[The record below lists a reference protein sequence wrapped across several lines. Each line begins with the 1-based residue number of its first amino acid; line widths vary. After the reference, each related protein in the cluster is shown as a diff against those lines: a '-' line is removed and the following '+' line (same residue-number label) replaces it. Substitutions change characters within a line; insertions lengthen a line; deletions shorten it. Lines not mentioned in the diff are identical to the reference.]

1 LSVCAI
7 SRIERVR
14 NVAKSTKGKSKNAQ
28 EPVNAEEIVQ
38 DASDTIAEDVT
49 EIVEGAEVP
58 SDAPVETPEL
68 VVLEEEIVD
77 EIAELETPA
86 EASAP
91 EPEIIRET
99 IVEKKGGFVPLV
111 LGGIVAAGIGVGSA
125 GYIFPNGLPFG
136 PKPADYTSAIEE
148 QSSRIDALSA
158 ELAAK
163 PAFDASALQA
173 SIADATSAVTAA
185 QEQITGVAETV
196 AAFEERLTTLEALP
210 REDGI
215 SQQME
220 NALKEMR
227 AELNQQNAA
236 LEQMAPVEGELNDMR
251 AALDAQKGELV
262 TMIAEAQASKQ
273 DAEKTARDTL
283 ARAGVTR
290 ILVALESGAPFA
302 DALAEVEANSDIA
315 IPEALAQTAADGVP
329 TLASLGDAYPNAAR
343 EALAAVRSEDT
354 GGGVSSFL
362 TRQLGVRSVA
372 PREGDDPDAI
382 LSRVGAAVD
391 EGRISYA
398 LEIADAL
405 PEGAKA
411 PLAEWM
417 AQANL
422 RLSAAREAEALATS
436 LNSQ

>member
-1 LSVCAI
+1 M
-7 SRIERVR
+7 
-14 NVAKSTKGKSKNAQ
+14 AKSTKGKSKNAQ

-262 TMIAEAQASKQ
+262 TMIAEAQATKQ

-391 EGRISYA
+391 EGRISDA

-422 RLSAAREAEALATS
+422 RLSAAREAETLATS

>member
-1 LSVCAI
+1 
-7 SRIERVR
+7 
-14 NVAKSTKGKSKNAQ
+14 VAKSTKGKSKNAQ

-236 LEQMAPVEGELNDMR
+236 LEQMVPVEGELNDMR

-391 EGRISYA
+391 EGRISDA

>member
-1 LSVCAI
+1 
-7 SRIERVR
+7 VR

-391 EGRISYA
+391 EGRISDA

-422 RLSAAREAEALATS
+422 RLSAAREAETLATS

>member
-1 LSVCAI
+1 M
-7 SRIERVR
+7 
-14 NVAKSTKGKSKNAQ
+14 AKSTKGKSKNAQ

-58 SDAPVETPEL
+58 SDAPVETPEPD

-125 GYIFPNGLPFG
+125 GYIFPNGLSFG

-163 PAFDASALQA
+163 PAFDASALEA
-173 SIADATSAVTAA
+173 SIADATSAVIAA

-262 TMIAEAQASKQ
+262 TMIAEAQATKQ

>member
-1 LSVCAI
+1 M
-7 SRIERVR
+7 
-14 NVAKSTKGKSKNAQ
+14 AKSTKGKSKNAQ

-58 SDAPVETPEL
+58 SDAPVETPEPD

-262 TMIAEAQASKQ
+262 TMIAEAQATKQ

-391 EGRISYA
+391 EGRISDA

>member
-1 LSVCAI
+1 M
-7 SRIERVR
+7 
-14 NVAKSTKGKSKNAQ
+14 AKSTKGKSKNAQ

-58 SDAPVETPEL
+58 SDAPVETPESD

-163 PAFDASALQA
+163 PAFDASALEA
-173 SIADATSAVTAA
+173 SIADATSAVTSA

-391 EGRISYA
+391 EGRISDA

>member
-1 LSVCAI
+1 
-7 SRIERVR
+7 
-14 NVAKSTKGKSKNAQ
+14 VAKSTKGKSKNAQ

-38 DASDTIAEDVT
+38 DASDTIAEDVA

-391 EGRISYA
+391 EGRISDA

-422 RLSAAREAEALATS
+422 RLSAAREAETLATS

>member
-1 LSVCAI
+1 
-7 SRIERVR
+7 
-14 NVAKSTKGKSKNAQ
+14 VAKSTKGKSKNAQ

-58 SDAPVETPEL
+58 SDAPVETPEPD

-125 GYIFPNGLPFG
+125 GYIFPNGLSFG

-391 EGRISYA
+391 EGRISDA

-422 RLSAAREAEALATS
+422 RLSAAREAETLATS

>member
-1 LSVCAI
+1 M
-7 SRIERVR
+7 
-14 NVAKSTKGKSKNAQ
+14 AKSTKGKSKNAQ

-262 TMIAEAQASKQ
+262 TMIAEAQATKQ

>member
-1 LSVCAI
+1 M
-7 SRIERVR
+7 
-14 NVAKSTKGKSKNAQ
+14 AKSTKGKSKNAQ

-422 RLSAAREAEALATS
+422 RLSAAREAETLATS

>member
-1 LSVCAI
+1 M
-7 SRIERVR
+7 
-14 NVAKSTKGKSKNAQ
+14 AKSTKGKSKNAQ

-68 VVLEEEIVD
+68 VFLEEEIVD

-163 PAFDASALQA
+163 PAFDASALEA

-262 TMIAEAQASKQ
+262 TMIAEAQATKQ

-391 EGRISYA
+391 EGRISDA

>member
-1 LSVCAI
+1 
-7 SRIERVR
+7 
-14 NVAKSTKGKSKNAQ
+14 VAKSTKGKSKNAQ

-262 TMIAEAQASKQ
+262 TMIAEAQATKQ

-391 EGRISYA
+391 EGRISDA

-422 RLSAAREAEALATS
+422 RLSAAREAETLATS

>member
-1 LSVCAI
+1 
-7 SRIERVR
+7 
-14 NVAKSTKGKSKNAQ
+14 VAKSTKGKSKNAQ

-58 SDAPVETPEL
+58 SDAPVETPEPD

-163 PAFDASALQA
+163 PAFDASALEA

-262 TMIAEAQASKQ
+262 TMIAEAQATKQ

-391 EGRISYA
+391 EGRISDA

>member
-1 LSVCAI
+1 
-7 SRIERVR
+7 
-14 NVAKSTKGKSKNAQ
+14 VAKSTKGKSKNAQ

-163 PAFDASALQA
+163 PAFDASALEA

-262 TMIAEAQASKQ
+262 TMIAEAQATKQ

-391 EGRISYA
+391 EGRISDA

>member
-1 LSVCAI
+1 
-7 SRIERVR
+7 
-14 NVAKSTKGKSKNAQ
+14 VAKSTKGKSKNAQ

-173 SIADATSAVTAA
+173 SIADATSAVIAA

-391 EGRISYA
+391 EGRISDA

>member
-1 LSVCAI
+1 M
-7 SRIERVR
+7 
-14 NVAKSTKGKSKNAQ
+14 AKSTKGKSKNAQ

>member
-1 LSVCAI
+1 M
-7 SRIERVR
+7 
-14 NVAKSTKGKSKNAQ
+14 AKSTKGKSKNAQ

-391 EGRISYA
+391 EGRISDA

-422 RLSAAREAEALATS
+422 RLSAAREAETLATS

>member
-1 LSVCAI
+1 
-7 SRIERVR
+7 
-14 NVAKSTKGKSKNAQ
+14 VAKSTKGKSKNAQ

-163 PAFDASALQA
+163 PAFDASALEA

-391 EGRISYA
+391 EGRISDA

-422 RLSAAREAEALATS
+422 RLSAAREAETLATS

>member
-1 LSVCAI
+1 
-7 SRIERVR
+7 
-14 NVAKSTKGKSKNAQ
+14 VAKSTKGKSKNAQ

-391 EGRISYA
+391 EGRISDA

-422 RLSAAREAEALATS
+422 RLSAAREAETLATS

>member
-1 LSVCAI
+1 M
-7 SRIERVR
+7 
-14 NVAKSTKGKSKNAQ
+14 AKSTKGKSKNAQ

-163 PAFDASALQA
+163 PAFDASALEA

-391 EGRISYA
+391 EGRISDA

>member
-1 LSVCAI
+1 M
-7 SRIERVR
+7 
-14 NVAKSTKGKSKNAQ
+14 AKSTKGKSKNAQ

-262 TMIAEAQASKQ
+262 TMIAEAQATKQ

-391 EGRISYA
+391 EGRISDA

>member
-1 LSVCAI
+1 
-7 SRIERVR
+7 
-14 NVAKSTKGKSKNAQ
+14 VAKSTKGKSKNAQ

-58 SDAPVETPEL
+58 SGAPVETPEL

>member
-1 LSVCAI
+1 M
-7 SRIERVR
+7 
-14 NVAKSTKGKSKNAQ
+14 AKSTKGKSKNAQ

-163 PAFDASALQA
+163 PAFDASALEA

>member
-1 LSVCAI
+1 M
-7 SRIERVR
+7 
-14 NVAKSTKGKSKNAQ
+14 AKSTKGKSKNAQ

-58 SDAPVETPEL
+58 SDAPVETPEPD

-163 PAFDASALQA
+163 PAFDASALEA

-262 TMIAEAQASKQ
+262 TMIAEAQATKQ

-391 EGRISYA
+391 EGRISDA

>member
-1 LSVCAI
+1 M
-7 SRIERVR
+7 
-14 NVAKSTKGKSKNAQ
+14 
-28 EPVNAEEIVQ
+28 
-38 DASDTIAEDVT
+38 
-49 EIVEGAEVP
+49 
-58 SDAPVETPEL
+58 
-68 VVLEEEIVD
+68 
-77 EIAELETPA
+77 
-86 EASAP
+86 
-91 EPEIIRET
+91 
-99 IVEKKGGFVPLV
+99 

-125 GYIFPNGLPFG
+125 GYIFPNGLSFG

-262 TMIAEAQASKQ
+262 TMIAEAQATKQ

-391 EGRISYA
+391 EGRISDA

>member
-1 LSVCAI
+1 M
-7 SRIERVR
+7 
-14 NVAKSTKGKSKNAQ
+14 AKSTKGKSKNAQ
-28 EPVNAEEIVQ
+28 EPVIAEEIVQ

-58 SDAPVETPEL
+58 SDAPVETPEPD

-125 GYIFPNGLPFG
+125 GYIFPNGLSFG

-163 PAFDASALQA
+163 PAFDASALEA
-173 SIADATSAVTAA
+173 SIADATSAVIAA

-262 TMIAEAQASKQ
+262 TMIAEAQATKQ

-391 EGRISYA
+391 EGRISDA

>member
-1 LSVCAI
+1 
-7 SRIERVR
+7 
-14 NVAKSTKGKSKNAQ
+14 VAKSTKGKSKNAQ

-391 EGRISYA
+391 EGRISDA

-422 RLSAAREAEALATS
+422 RLSAAREAEALATF

>member
-1 LSVCAI
+1 M
-7 SRIERVR
+7 
-14 NVAKSTKGKSKNAQ
+14 AKSTKGESKNAQ

-163 PAFDASALQA
+163 PAFDASALEA

-262 TMIAEAQASKQ
+262 TMIAEAQATKQ

-391 EGRISYA
+391 EGRISDA

>member
-1 LSVCAI
+1 
-7 SRIERVR
+7 
-14 NVAKSTKGKSKNAQ
+14 VAKSTKGKSKNAQ

-262 TMIAEAQASKQ
+262 TMIAEAQATKQ

-391 EGRISYA
+391 EGRISDA

>member
-1 LSVCAI
+1 M
-7 SRIERVR
+7 
-14 NVAKSTKGKSKNAQ
+14 AKSTKGKSKNAQ

-163 PAFDASALQA
+163 PAFDASALEA
-173 SIADATSAVTAA
+173 SIADATSAVIAA

>member
-1 LSVCAI
+1 
-7 SRIERVR
+7 
-14 NVAKSTKGKSKNAQ
+14 VAKSTKGKSKNAQ

>member
-1 LSVCAI
+1 
-7 SRIERVR
+7 
-14 NVAKSTKGKSKNAQ
+14 VAKSTKGKSKNAQ

-391 EGRISYA
+391 EGRISDA

>member
-1 LSVCAI
+1 M
-7 SRIERVR
+7 
-14 NVAKSTKGKSKNAQ
+14 AKSTKGKSKNAQ

-163 PAFDASALQA
+163 PAFDASALEA

-262 TMIAEAQASKQ
+262 TMIAEAQATKQ

-391 EGRISYA
+391 EGRISDA

>member
-1 LSVCAI
+1 M
-7 SRIERVR
+7 
-14 NVAKSTKGKSKNAQ
+14 AKSTKGKSKNAQ

-391 EGRISYA
+391 EGRISDA

>member
-1 LSVCAI
+1 M
-7 SRIERVR
+7 
-14 NVAKSTKGKSKNAQ
+14 AKSTKGESKNAQ

-58 SDAPVETPEL
+58 SDAPVETPEPD

-163 PAFDASALQA
+163 PAFDASALEA

-262 TMIAEAQASKQ
+262 TMIAEAQATKQ

-391 EGRISYA
+391 EGRISDA